1 MSKSVLISIQPKW
14 CELIAN
20 GKKTI
25 EVRKTKPKL
34 DAPFKCYIYCTKQ
47 GRPLVY
53 GSPCPSYVEE
63 NLVQT
68 YGYSKEKAEEIFGC
82 WNGKVIGEFVCDDI
96 SKFTAEFTDGKTYED
111 IRYCYLNE
119 YEEEEEMIVVSNEW
133 SNPNNSWIC
142 KESCLSFDDFK
153 KYIGI
158 NFHDIPFYGW
168 HISDLKIYDEPKE
181 LSEFNKP
188 CDFNYDCFLC
198 DRAVYDKKV
207 ITDISGKIT
216 KVNNKFI
223 ACDDV
228 ITRPPQ
234 SWCYVEELRD
244 V

>member
-1 MSKSVLISIQPKW
+1 MKSVLISIQPKW

-25 EVRKTKPKL
+25 ELRKTKPKIET
-34 DAPFKCYIYCTKQ
+34 PFKCYIYCTQEKYKNKYLHTSNKKNRLLFWHNN
-47 GRPLVY
+47 GDCEIVCEPEHT
-53 GSPCPSYVEE
+53 SY
-63 NLVQT
+63 T
-68 YGYSKEKAEEIFGC
+68 AYSC
-82 WNGKVIGEFVCDDI
+82 NGKVIGEFVCDAVIPI
-96 SKFTAEFTDGKTYED
+96 S
-111 IRYCYLNE
+111 IE
-119 YEEEEEMIVVSNEW
+119 Y
-133 SNPNNSWIC
+133 SNPKSRIAL
-142 KESCLSFDDFK
+142 KEFPYTCLTDKQIMDYLGNGGK
-153 KYIGI
+153 G
-158 NFHDIPFYGW
+158 YGW
-168 HISDLKIYDEPKE
+168 HISGLKIYDEPKE

-234 SWCYVEELRD
+234 SWCYVEELTAY
-244 V
+244 

>member
-1 MSKSVLISIQPKW
+1 MKSVMISINPKY
-14 CELIAN
+14 CELIAS

-25 EVRKTKPKL
+25 EVRKTKPKIET
-34 DAPFKCYIYCTKQ
+34 PFKCYIYCTKQ

-53 GSPCPSYVEE
+53 GSPCPTYVEE

-68 YGYSKEKAEEIFGC
+68 YGYSKEKANEIFGC
-82 WNGKVIGEFVCDDI
+82 WNGKVIGEFVCDSILSNCEMANADI
-96 SKFTAEFTDGKTYED
+96 AEQQGKVKRED
-111 IRYCYLNE
+111 LLKYANG
-119 YEEEEEMIVVSNEW
+119 
-133 SNPNNSWIC
+133 
-142 KESCLSFDDFK
+142 K
-153 KYIGI
+153 KL
-158 NFHDIPFYGW
+158 YGW

-228 ITRPPQ
+228 KTRPPH
-234 SWCYVEELRD
+234 SWCYVESVIE
-244 V
+244 